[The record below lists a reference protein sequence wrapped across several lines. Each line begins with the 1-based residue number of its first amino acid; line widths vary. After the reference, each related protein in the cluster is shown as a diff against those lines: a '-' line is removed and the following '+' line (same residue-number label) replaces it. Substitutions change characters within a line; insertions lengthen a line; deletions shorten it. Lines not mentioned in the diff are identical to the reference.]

1 MAIIGERKF
10 NAVVSSKEWEF
21 LRCPL
26 LAEERK
32 ESPRWKLENV
42 SGFGPDVY
50 MELTI
55 FGNFWKDLDDVIS
68 TYVPGWEKMEA

>member
-1 MAIIGERKF
+1 MAIIGKRKCS
-10 NAVVSSKEWEF
+10 AVVSSKEWES

-32 ESPRWKLENV
+32 ECPRWKLENV

-50 MELTI
+50 IELTV
-55 FGNFWKDLDDVIS
+55 FCDFWKDLDDVFAA
-68 TYVPGWEKMEA
+68 YVPGWEKMEA